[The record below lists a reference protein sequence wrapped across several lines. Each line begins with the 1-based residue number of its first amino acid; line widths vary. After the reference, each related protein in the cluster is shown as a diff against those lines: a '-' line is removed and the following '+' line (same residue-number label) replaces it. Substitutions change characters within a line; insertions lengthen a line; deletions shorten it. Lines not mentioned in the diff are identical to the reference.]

1 MRKYFSLLF
10 AGAVLLLMTP
20 LASSAQEWN
29 AEQQGLIDHV
39 TACWDAWVDALADE
53 TPAQFFDACPQ
64 DERGH
69 WWWTADGAPEALV
82 VGVQRNWHVIRET
95 SDDWAS
101 LRPIYVDIF
110 GDVGIGRRRRTVPW
124 ERRRSAPKCF
134 SDAADSGSL
143 SAHRARR
150 SLRRTQRR
158 IAQGREHWY
167 SPTNDGTA
175 GGGRGGKPL
184 FLTGSRSL
192 IYDRN
197 IRSLSRPTTPG
208 GSA

>member
-1 MRKYFSLLF
+1 MREYFSLLF

-64 DERGH
+64 DARGH

-110 GDVGIGRRRRTVPW
+110 GDVGIIHLYGHWRAKTPDGTVGTEAKRTEVFQRRGGQWVLIGAQSTPVTP
-124 ERRRSAPKCF
+124 A
-134 SDAADSGSL
+134 DAAPY
-143 SAHRARR
+143 
-150 SLRRTQRR
+150 RTR
-158 IAQGREHWY
+158 
-167 SPTNDGTA
+167 
-175 GGGRGGKPL
+175 
-184 FLTGSRSL
+184 
-192 IYDRN
+192 
-197 IRSLSRPTTPG
+197 
-208 GSA
+208 